1 MVILGD
7 IEGYSLSITLCTDGV
22 TICSFGRSI
31 LVVEAASQRHY
42 SVQFK
47 GNGSDPINV
56 MHSFDRDDMKTDSN
70 LMREVNDS
78 SVS

>member
-7 IEGYSLSITLCTDGV
+7 IEGYSLSATLATDGV
-22 TICSFGRSI
+22 TICSFSRST
-31 LVVEAASQRHY
+31 LVVEAASQRYY
-42 SVQFK
+42 SVRSK